1 MKGVY
6 MLQPKLIR
14 VTPKDNYRLLLV
26 YETGEQKL
34 FDVKPYIT
42 GEWYGE
48 LKDLN
53 NFNSVRVANHTVE
66 WNGGQ
71 DISPHELYEDSISIV

>member
-1 MKGVY
+1 MKGVS
-6 MLQPKLIR
+6 MLQPKLLS

-42 GEWYGE
+42 GE
-48 LKDLN
+48 LKDLK

-71 DISPHELYEDSISIV
+71 DIAPHELYEDSISII